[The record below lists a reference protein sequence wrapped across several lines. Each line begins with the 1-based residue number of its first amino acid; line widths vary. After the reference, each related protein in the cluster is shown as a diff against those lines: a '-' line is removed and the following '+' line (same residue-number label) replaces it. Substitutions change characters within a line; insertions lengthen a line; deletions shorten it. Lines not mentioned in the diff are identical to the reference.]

1 MDLKDRVDLT
11 IEFLR
16 LKEEANTAS
25 SRAVD
30 ARDTGPDWGISQD
43 IIDQKAEDYQRK
55 AETYRAFL
63 DTHRDFKSIEHH
75 EALTL
80 LLGALTRTVCEVSCF
95 TACSKELS

>member
-11 IEFLR
+11 IEYLR
-16 LKEEANTAS
+16 LKEESMAANG
-25 SRAVD
+25 RAVD
-30 ARDTGPDWGISQD
+30 ARDNGRYWGISQD

-80 LLGALTRTVCEVSCF
+80 LLGALTRT
-95 TACSKELS
+95 TY